1 MRQFFPDGAANSI
14 TTTDIRDYLQSADIN
29 IAYFVQLELSV
40 SPFLVGYSTL
50 PYDYNPID
58 PSSSVGQYEGAGELL
73 QISEV
78 EETSNLESTGV
89 KVTLAG
95 VDSTAAGLFV
105 KSTWYRE
112 KIRIYMGLFGDTF
125 TDGSARIF
133 YNNDFLDK
141 DPILI
146 FEGRMDTVT
155 LEDDGGSSTVMV
167 TAESILA
174 DFERANPQRFT
185 FNNHVS
191 RATRTAPSGTQGN
204 PTIDGDT
211 AFKHVTEM
219 QKKVIKWG
227 T

>member
-1 MRQFFPDGAANSI
+1 MREFFPDGAANSI
-14 TTTDIRDYLQSADIN
+14 TTSDIRDYLQSPDLR
-29 IAYFVQLELSV
+29 IAYFVLLQLSV
-40 SPFLVGYSTL
+40 SPYYKGYCTL
-50 PYDYNPID
+50 PYDYNVYD
-58 PSSSVGQYEGAGELL
+58 PSSSVGIYEGAGELL
-73 QISEV
+73 QISEI

-95 VDSTAAGLFV
+95 VESTAADLFAR
-105 KSTWYRE
+105 STWFRE
-112 KIRIYMGLFGDTF
+112 KISIYLGLFGDTF
-125 TDGSARIF
+125 PDGSSRAF
-133 YNNDFLDK
+133 YNDNFLSRY
-141 DPILI
+141 PINI

-155 LEDDGGSSTVMV
+155 LEDSGGSATVTV
-167 TAESILA
+167 TAESVLA

-185 FNNHVS
+185 FNNHVL
-191 RATRTAPSGTQGN
+191 RGTRTAPLVQGS